1 VFNPHNNLSL
11 RLVSRKDAFGCD
23 FGIATCFSTDYNNLD
38 RLESGKLPKSCRSYE
53 CHTLIIFGHR
63 STSTQLVTIELP
75 DRRLWAIAKLRVWT
89 TVSTIQIEYSLVER
103 TSEADMLPMAWHNGI
118 TPMAWSPLAGGV
130 LSGKYSRVDVQDE
143 TLGKDGANRG
153 ETFKAM
159 GQLSD
164 RNLAIVDAVK
174 QIATEINRT
183 PSQVSLNW
191 LVQQP
196 GGPIPIIGA
205 RKLSHL
211 EDNIGALDF
220 TLTAEQIARLNQ
232 ASAFDLPFPH
242 RFIKSEMYKNV
253 VDGQNLIE
261 AGFTA
266 YR

>member
-1 VFNPHNNLSL
+1 
-11 RLVSRKDAFGCD
+11 
-23 FGIATCFSTDYNNLD
+23 
-38 RLESGKLPKSCRSYE
+38 
-53 CHTLIIFGHR
+53 
-63 STSTQLVTIELP
+63 
-75 DRRLWAIAKLRVWT
+75 
-89 TVSTIQIEYSLVER
+89 
-103 TSEADMLPMAWHNGI
+103 
-118 TPMAWSPLAGGV
+118 
-130 LSGKYSRVDVQDE
+130 
-143 TLGKDGANRG
+143 LGKDGANRG